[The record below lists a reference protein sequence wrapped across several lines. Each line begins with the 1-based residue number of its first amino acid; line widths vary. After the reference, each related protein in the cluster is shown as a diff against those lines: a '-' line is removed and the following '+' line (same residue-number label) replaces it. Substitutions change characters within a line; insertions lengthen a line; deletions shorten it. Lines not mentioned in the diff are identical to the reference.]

1 MQDEEELGMNKSKR
15 ITLGVL
21 LLILT
26 DIVWVSSS
34 EMTKFLYQEEQY
46 DKPFFCTY
54 FKTSMFV
61 LYLVLMGIIAPWKDS
76 CTKTRR
82 YSAMETVDDDDE
94 PCQMVRSPSNLS
106 DSTFVPIKGSVT
118 DTESDDTSTR
128 SVKFNKYAEVKELS
142 PHEASEALMSR
153 LSYSASLRFRRQKT
167 HHKTARTALMF
178 CVLWFIANYTYQLA
192 LEPGETAMVTL
203 LSTTSSFF
211 TMLLAACWPSA
222 SGDSLTFS
230 KFIAV
235 IMSIA
240 GTTCTVMSELNEPQM
255 AKGIILVIMS
265 AFFYATY
272 LVLVKRKNDT
282 EERIDLPLFFGF
294 VGICNIFLMW
304 PFFFV
309 LNFSRIET
317 FELPNQRQ
325 FAVLFLNGLIGTVL
339 SEAIWL
345 WGCLLT
351 SSLIGTL
358 ALTLQIPIAML
369 FDLIFRGKSYPPLF
383 YFGSIPMILA
393 LVFVA
398 FLTKNDD
405 SDPLM
410 RLLKAI
416 FRRFVFCKKT
426 HVVRI
431 TAEHEEQFES
441 LIDHDS

>member
-1 MQDEEELGMNKSKR
+1 MFTKMNKTKR
-15 ITLGVL
+15 ITLGVV
-21 LLILT
+21 LLILV
-26 DIVWVSSS
+26 DVIWVSSS
-34 EMTKFLYQEEQY
+34 QLTKFLYDNEKY

-61 LYLVLMGIIAPWKDS
+61 LYLVMLGIIAPWKDA
-76 CTKTRR
+76 CIKPAR
-82 YSAMETVDDDDE
+82 YTLMDGSAGGYDDDE
-94 PCQMVRSPSNLS
+94 PSQMVRSPSNLS
-106 DSTFVPIKGSVT
+106 DSTFVPIKGTIT
-118 DTESDDTSTR
+118 DTESDDASAR
-128 SVKFNKYAEVKELS
+128 SVKFSKFAEVKELS

-153 LSYSASLRFRRQKT
+153 LSYAASLRFKRQKT

-178 CVLWFIANYTYQLA
+178 CVLWFIANYSFQLA

-203 LSTTSSFF
+203 LSSTSSFF
-211 TMLLAACWPSA
+211 TMLLAAIFPSA
-222 SGDSLTFS
+222 GGDNFTFS
-230 KFIAV
+230 KFVAV
-235 IMSIA
+235 IMSVA
-240 GTTCTVMSELNEPQM
+240 GTTMVSLSELNEPHM
-255 AKGIILVIMS
+255 TKGIALAVMS
-265 AFFYATY
+265 AFFYAAY

-304 PFFFV
+304 PLFFV
-309 LNFSRIET
+309 LNFSRIEP
-317 FELPNQRQ
+317 FELPNQKQ
-325 FAVLFLNGLIGTVL
+325 FAVLFLNGLVGTVL

-369 FDLIFRGKSYPPLF
+369 FDYFFRGKWYPPLF
-383 YFGSIPMILA
+383 YLGSIPMVLS

-405 SDPLM
+405 SDPLL
-410 RLLKAI
+410 RFLKTI
-416 FRRFVFCKKT
+416 FRRFIMCRKT

-431 TAEHEEQFES
+431 PEHEEQHES